1 MYEDLNK
8 TYKTFLLWK
17 PSIQGELQS
26 QNYEGLERQLK
37 NFLGGEF
44 DAEEWEEIY
53 WSGILEGIPSIKGD
67 IDEQTWRQYV
77 LPAIGRAVIGAAST
91 EALII
96 TYASLEKQLKNFHDI
111 IINSIQGSTPE
122 QKTDWLKSN
131 RPEILNFYKKNI
143 IGLRVN
149 LEEKTLLAD
158 EGYEKFRNLPKYLKM
173 ALLSPKT
180 SEEIAKIAEKNHI
193 SQEKLTQVSNIVGLV
208 ILGHVRVE
216 ELAKKIEEKTHI
228 DHRVAATLSKEIANE
243 IIKPLRS
250 NPEAFLPHDSTEK
263 TDSPRQGTRDP
274 SAGLLTPAFKK
285 QERPAAEPT
294 PAPVDSQEIIE
305 PTSPQPPQP
314 TIEPQTP
321 PAPPTPSATSVPA
334 FKRPN
339 APEENTPAVE
349 TPSEPLIQPQMPTD
363 EPTPFILHEEEEIE
377 PLASGRQA
385 PLSRPHFFK
394 STAGESTK
402 EKAVSARLEI
412 GEEPQVEESPKVGRT
427 EKEEARVVNY
437 TNPELK
443 VDPFKRPTE
452 KTPDV
457 PAQDKPTEPTPQ
469 ARQTSSNETQEKV
482 QEPTAEEP
490 KEISPDNIVN
500 LKDLPQ

>member
-1 MYEDLNK
+1 MINISQQQK
-8 TYKTFLLWK
+8 
-17 PSIQGELQS
+17 GE
-26 QNYEGLERQLK
+26 R
-37 NFLGGEF
+37 F
-44 DAEEWEEIY
+44 DRLPESLRHAIT
-53 WSGILEGIPSIKGD
+53 S
-67 IDEQTWRQYV
+67 EQTAEFIWEVGQ
-77 LPAIGRAVIGAAST
+77 A
-91 EALII
+91 
-96 TYASLEKQLKNFHDI
+96 NH
-111 IINSIQGSTPE
+111 
-122 QKTDWLKSN
+122 
-131 RPEILNFYKKNI
+131 LN
-143 IGLRVN
+143 
-149 LEEKTLLAD
+149 EEKIRKLAGLV
-158 EGYEKFRNLPKYLKM
+158 GY
-173 ALLSPKT
+173 
-180 SEEIAKIAEKNHI
+180 
-193 SQEKLTQVSNIVGLV
+193 V
-208 ILGHVRVE
+208 ILGFLNPKG
-216 ELAKKIEEKTHI
+216 LAKEIQDDLGINNQVAQHISDEVEHKVLATVSGDIHNLYNAPAQNIPNPVSEE
-228 DHRVAATLSKEIANE
+228 
-243 IIKPLRS
+243 P
-250 NPEAFLPHDSTEK
+250 
-263 TDSPRQGTRDP
+263 
-274 SAGLLTPAFKK
+274 AGSLLAPAFK
-285 QERPAAEPT
+285 ERRYPDIESAPI
-294 PAPVDSQEIIE
+294 PVDSQEIIE

-339 APEENTPAVE
+339 APEEDTPAVE

-469 ARQTSSNETQEKV
+469 ARQTSSSETHETQEKT